1 MNSLFQYFF
10 TKKLSLDLPKQSLV
24 PPAIIE
30 EFENYYIETSNVQ
43 KVKIEPRNIPYFIS
57 NKKHTIVKKK
67 HVLVF
72 LKVT

>member
-1 MNSLFQYFF
+1 MSVYGGPKNSAWIFLNTNLEPQAI
-10 TKKLSLDLPKQSLV
+10 LD
-24 PPAIIE
+24 

-43 KVKIEPRNIPYFIS
+43 KVKIEPRNIPDFIS